1 MKSAKDSTELQATKP
16 YLFLFPL
23 IIGAIIEN
31 FIPTRIFPIKVSLVI
46 GAIFCIS
53 SLPFIILASK
63 EFYKA
68 KILFDT
74 RIASTTLI
82 NTSIYKIT
90 RNPVYLSFV
99 LFYIGL
105 SFLINSIWM
114 LVMMVPSI
122 YFIQIFS
129 IKREEKLL
137 EAKYGEEFRIY
148 KARVR
153 RWI

>member
-1 MKSAKDSTELQATKP
+1 MKSGKESTELQATKP

-31 FIPTRIFPIKVSLVI
+31 FIPTRFFPIKVSFVI
-46 GAIFCIS
+46 AALFCIS
-53 SLPFIILASK
+53 SLPFIILALR

-74 RIASTTLI
+74 RKASTTLI

-114 LVMMVPSI
+114 LVMVVPSI

-129 IKREEKLL
+129 IEREEKLL
-137 EAKYGEEFRIY
+137 EAKYGEDFRIY
-148 KARVR
+148 KATVR